1 MTFCD
6 LACSDA
12 SGGRAY
18 KVRPDHTA
26 QPYLEPSLPCQRA
39 WIPVFRFFLFF
50 LHSLDHHSK
59 WQNQPLNS
67 KTKLIIVST
76 LKSFLNTA
84 EGRNCT
90 DLPRR
95 WGGDGPS
102 QAQDSVDPSAT
113 QGRYEGCLPS
123 LPGTLTMSPSS
134 KTSWRLRVPL
144 FSYHFLPYSFSYRKT
159 G

>member
-1 MTFCD
+1 MTVCD
-6 LACSDA
+6 LTCSDA
-12 SGGRAY
+12 SGGTAY
-18 KVRPDHTA
+18 KFRPDQTA

-39 WIPVFRFFLFF
+39 WVPVFGVFPFV
-50 LHSLDHHSK
+50 LHSWDCHSK

-67 KTKLIIVST
+67 KTKLSLCPHWKVSWT
-76 LKSFLNTA
+76 RA

-90 DLPRR
+90 DLTRR

-102 QAQDSVDPSAT
+102 QAQDSGDPSAT
-113 QGRYEGCLPS
+113 PGRYEGCLAS

-134 KTSWRLRVPL
+134 KTSWRPRVPL
-144 FSYHFLPYSFSYRKT
+144 LSYHFLSYSFSYWKT